1 MLERQRKQ
9 LSKLQKQN
17 KIEEFIVK
25 VLYIIF
31 FILYNIFEIWLVY
44 LIGKYSNKLYELG
57 LILVCFFINKAIYGK
72 PLHFRDNFLC
82 LGVSLA
88 LFYVAIKSAFTLELS
103 IMANVMIGVMCGCLT
118 SYIATYLYN
127 ENKKL
132 SNRQKI
138 INILDG
144 NVTKDNI
151 LHYCRNNGIK
161 EDVVNTIDAF
171 LNKTINEICEE
182 QYLTENAV
190 KKRIRLFIE
199 SASK

>member
-57 LILVCFFINKAIYGK
+57 LILVCFFVNKAIYGK

-82 LGVSLA
+82 LGVSLV

-138 INILDG
+138 INILNGD
-144 NVTKDNI
+144 TSKKNI
-151 LHYCRNNGIK
+151 LEYCRNNGIK
-161 EDVVNTIDAF
+161 EDVAYTIDAF
-171 LNKTINEICEE
+171 LNKTINTVCDE
-182 QYLTENAV
+182 QYLSENAV